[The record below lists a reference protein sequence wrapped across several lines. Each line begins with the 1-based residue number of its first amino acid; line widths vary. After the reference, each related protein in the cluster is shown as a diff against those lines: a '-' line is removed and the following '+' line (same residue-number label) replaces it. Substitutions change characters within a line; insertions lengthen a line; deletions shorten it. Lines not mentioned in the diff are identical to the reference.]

1 MSARVVAEA
10 TPAWLWPW
18 CLFLFLLPFEG
29 VLASLGLGLAMT
41 LLSLGAALLL
51 AIAPRSGV
59 RGASSRS
66 VAMVLFMFACAASS
80 LASIDPAATQVAL
93 FQAALHGLA
102 YLLATAAPLSLPQLR
117 TSLRA
122 WLWGGGAAA
131 FCIVLALF
139 QGQLVTDGGRASLYL
154 WGGQTDPNFF
164 ASELIFPFA
173 LALAALK
180 ERGRRLEGGAILALC
195 VVAVLLTQSRGGAI
209 ALAAVLVLNLL
220 SERRWKTLAA
230 LGALVGILMSVMA
243 TSLGRFNLQED
254 PSGSGRTD
262 LWRVGIEA
270 GFVHWPTGVGL
281 DAFKT
286 LAGAA
291 SGLYW
296 YQEIHNTYLEAF
308 VEAGLPGLITF
319 LFMLFTHLRFPR
331 SHPFVAP
338 IRFAMIGLLLDAL
351 FLHFLALKLFWVAL
365 ALAAQVAWGEED
377 PQTASPSS
385 GSRLSPTTR

>member
-18 CLFLFLLPFEG
+18 CLFLFLLPFDG
-29 VLASLGLGLAMT
+29 FLASRGLGFVMT

-51 AIAPRSGV
+51 ALAPRSGV
-59 RGASSRS
+59 RGASGRS
-66 VAMVLFMFACAASS
+66 VAVVLFLLACAASS
-80 LASIDPAATQVAL
+80 FASLNPAATQAAL
-93 FQAALHGLA
+93 FLGALHGLL

-122 WLWGGGAAA
+122 WMWGGGVAA
-131 FCIVLALF
+131 FCIVLAFLQGRLF
-139 QGQLVTDGGRASLYL
+139 TDGARETLYL

-164 ASELIFPFA
+164 SAHLIFPFS
-173 LALAALK
+173 LALMALK

-195 VVAVLLTQSRGGAI
+195 ATAVMITQSRGGAI
-209 ALAAVLVLNLL
+209 ALVAIVVLSLVFA
-220 SERRWKTLAA
+220 RRWKTLAA
-230 LGALVGILMSVMA
+230 LVALAGGLLTVMA

-270 GFVHWPTGVGL
+270 GFAHWPTGVGL

-286 LAGAA
+286 VAGAA

-296 YQEIHNTYLEAF
+296 YMEIHNTYLEAF

-319 LFMLFTHLRFPR
+319 LLILFTHFRFPR
-331 SHPFVAP
+331 SNPLVSP
-338 IRFAMIGLLLDAL
+338 IRLALIGLLLDAV
-351 FLHFLALKLFWVAL
+351 FLHFLGFKVFWVGL
-365 ALAAQVAWGEED
+365 AMAAQVALTGEE
-377 PQTASPSS
+377 PQSAPPSPHP
-385 GSRLSPTTR
+385 RLSLTTR